1 MHLRR
6 VIICAVQ
13 AAAEGLGGEGREG
26 GGRGRRRKAMDE
38 GGREWAKGKVEETGE
53 RGWKRK

>member
-13 AAAEGLGGEGREG
+13 AAAEGLGGEGRKG
-26 GGRGRRRKAMDE
+26 GEREKEESDGRRRQGMGKRE
-38 GGREWAKGKVEETGE
+38 G
-53 RGWKRK
+53 